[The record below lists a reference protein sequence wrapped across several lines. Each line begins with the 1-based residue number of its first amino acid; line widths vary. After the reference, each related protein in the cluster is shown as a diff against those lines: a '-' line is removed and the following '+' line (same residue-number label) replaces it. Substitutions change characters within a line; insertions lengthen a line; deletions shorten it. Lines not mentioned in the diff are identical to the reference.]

1 MKLTSSAFSDKG
13 NIPAKFTCDGANIS
27 PPLTIVEAPTDA
39 RSLVLIVD
47 DPDAPA
53 GDWVHWTVFNIDPA
67 TTEIAE
73 GAVPSGGVEGMTDFG
88 KSGWGGPCPPAS
100 PKSQRGEP
108 SGTHHYQ
115 FKVYALDTRLE
126 LGSSAKKKDIEAAM
140 QGHILDQTILVG
152 LYQKG

>member
-1 MKLTSSAFSDKG
+1 MKLISLAFSDNQ
-13 NIPAKFTCDGANIS
+13 NIPAKYTCDGANIS

-47 DPDAPA
+47 DSDAPA

-73 GAVPSGGVEGMTDFG
+73 GAVPSGGIEGMTDFG
-88 KSGWGGPCPPAS
+88 KSGWGGPCPP
-100 PKSQRGEP
+100 
-108 SGTHHYQ
+108 SGVHHYQ
-115 FKVYALDTRLE
+115 FKLYVLDTKLT
-126 LGSSAKKKDIEAAM
+126 LGTSAKKKDIEAAM